1 MNVETILGFL
11 LEIAGGALDRSV
23 SGGGF
28 AEVGAGSCDPVFL
41 GVANRPDIHGS
52 AGGPCAFQSRFG
64 IDQIELIREPFP
76 SKDHTVSFD
85 LNPFYRGD
93 LFQVLNAFL

>member
-11 LEIAGGALDRSV
+11 LEIAGGFLYRSIA
-23 SGGGF
+23 GGGF
-28 AEVGAGSCDPVFL
+28 AEVGAGSGDPVFL

-64 IDQIELIREPFP
+64 MDQIEVIRESFP

-85 LNPFYRGD
+85 FNPSHRG
-93 LFQVLNAFL
+93 AFFFDS